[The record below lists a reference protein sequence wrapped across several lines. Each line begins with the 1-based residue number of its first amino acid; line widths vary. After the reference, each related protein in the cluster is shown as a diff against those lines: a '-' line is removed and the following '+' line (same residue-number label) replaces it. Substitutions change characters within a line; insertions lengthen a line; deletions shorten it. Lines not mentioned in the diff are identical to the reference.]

1 MTRATEV
8 IVVALG
14 TGLVIGVMVH
24 SGRRVSDAGR
34 RFDVGISASPGLGGK
49 DG

>member
-14 TGLVIGVMVH
+14 TRLMIGRWFIPADESQTPTVY
-24 SGRRVSDAGR
+24 ST
-34 RFDVGISASPGLGGK
+34 SASQPVPASAA
-49 DG
+49 